1 MNHFRFNTTRSPGC
15 SLWGT
20 KPYNVHTF
28 LYLYGLFLVHALYY
42 LDYVKGCQAL
52 EGCNPVG
59 STPQTRSAM
68 AARARSSKTQ
78 RPREEARDR
87 SKLSASTC
95 QNPKNVTSV
104 LFTKCYKIVRLFD
117 LQMFALFCMDVSHA
131 FRLVC
136 HPAEN

>member
-20 KPYNVHTF
+20 KPCNVHTF
-28 LYLYGLFLVHALYY
+28 LYLYGLCLVHALYY

-52 EGCNPVG
+52 EEGCNPVG
-59 STPQTRSAM
+59 STQHAVPWQPEH
-68 AARARSSKTQ
+68 AAPRR

-104 LFTKCYKIVRLFD
+104 LFTKCYKFVRLFD